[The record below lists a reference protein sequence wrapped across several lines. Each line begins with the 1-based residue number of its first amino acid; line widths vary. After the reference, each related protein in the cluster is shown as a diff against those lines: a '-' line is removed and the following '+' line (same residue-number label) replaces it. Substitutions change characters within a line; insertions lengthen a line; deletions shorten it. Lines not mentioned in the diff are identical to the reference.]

1 MHEIIYIYIYI
12 PRTRIFHMPPFLFS
26 SLPNEMSEPGAG
38 TIFERLLI
46 PFKSDLLIW
55 NEAGSDQDT
64 EGPAPERDITF
75 NPLLPAS
82 SRKTLY
88 FFIGR
93 QSGTRVKTKVEYLVP
108 VDWT

>member
-1 MHEIIYIYIYI
+1 
-12 PRTRIFHMPPFLFS
+12 
-26 SLPNEMSEPGAG
+26 MSEPGAG

-88 FFIGR
+88 LFIGR